1 MAFLDIT
8 PTIHF
13 WPKDDFELK
22 DLPRFRNKRIGSD
35 RGTGVGVVVVV
46 VVGVVVV
53 GVGVGVGGSG
63 GRRGRQI
70 CLGAAEKEPI
80 KSCGK
85 ILATV
90 FVDAKQNSFMVWMNV
105 SRKLW

>member
-1 MAFLDIT
+1 MWNYLGAVVDAVVVGVVVDIVVV
-8 PTIHF
+8 
-13 WPKDDFELK
+13 
-22 DLPRFRNKRIGSD
+22 GVVVVV
-35 RGTGVGVVVVV
+35 GVGVVVVV
-46 VVGVVVV
+46 DIVVVVV
-53 GVGVGVGGSG
+53 GVGGNG